1 MRAFIPNYQLTTPS
15 SLADALALL
24 KNEPGVWKPFAGGT
38 DLMVLLEAGKLPHR
52 HYINIWSLHELRGIE
67 ATDTHITLGALTTYT
82 EIQANPILRSEFP
95 MLCQAASETG
105 GLAIQNR
112 GTIGGNIINASPA
125 ADSPPALLAY
135 DAEIELVS
143 TRGTRWL
150 PYQGF
155 HTGYKQMHLAP
166 DELLARIR
174 LPRNTA
180 GLTHYYRKVGTRK
193 AQAIS
198 KVCFAAVGRT
208 NNEQIAEIKIAVGS
222 VAPIVVRCVETE
234 NALRDRKPDAETIR
248 LACTSLAREISP
260 IDDIRSTANYRLQVA
275 RNLLTDFVSSALSS
289 ALICGLFL
297 VMIAIPALAQQQ
309 GSLNG
314 FMTGIRVNAV
324 KGSVIFKR
332 DGSYDLEPGLKLE
345 QYDVLKSGADTYY
358 ELLLQPGNY
367 LRAGPD
373 TQLQLLNDDFDK
385 MKVKLNQG
393 AISLEIVTKDTSS
406 AFNPR
411 EAYELIRIITPDAEV
426 FIGGPGIFRINA
438 GSGRTE
444 LIVRNGEAVINGRQV
459 KKERR
464 AVTSN
469 DSVTVADIDPKN
481 EDTFDRWSH
490 ERADTLVQANK
501 LLKDTSPWSKKK
513 KEGFETSVD
522 LPDEAQ
528 RSGNHPY
535 VVSARPGA
543 VTFVEDGV
551 EFYRPSRIWE
561 QITDKSQLEAGD
573 TLRTD
578 EYTFAELMLFPDT
591 HLRIDHSSEVLFEQL
606 SNDSISVKLLR
617 GSAILDVARFDRKE
631 APQITI
637 TGSSTTAVIAEGGN
651 YRIDSDGLTIRDG
664 KVDFNERSVGACR
677 RISSGTVSECDKK
690 RADNFDYWSR
700 HRGEGRIYDGSA
712 TVSMVTHLARMR
724 RLRFKNTGFWYQ
736 SPGQSYYTFVP
747 FKSVMFRSPYGGSY
761 STALSPESFMK
772 RVNVRRDTVPYRRP
786 VPSVPS
792 PPQP

>member
-1 MRAFIPNYQLTTPS
+1 VRAFIPNYQLTTPS

-52 HYINIWSLHELRGIE
+52 NYINIWSLHELRGIE
-67 ATDTHITLGALTTYT
+67 ATDTHITLGALTTYI
-82 EIQANPILRSEFP
+82 EIQNNPILRSEFP

-143 TRGTRWL
+143 TRGARWL

-155 HTGYKQMHLAP
+155 HTGYKQMHIAP

-208 NNEQIAEIKIAVGS
+208 NNAQIAETRIAVGS
-222 VAPIVVRCVETE
+222 VAPVVVRCVETE
-234 NALRDRKPDAETIR
+234 NVLKDRKPDAETIR
-248 LACTSLAREISP
+248 LACASLVREISP

-289 ALICGLFL
+289 ALICALFL
-297 VMIAIPALAQQQ
+297 VAIAIPALAQDQ

-314 FMTGIRVNAV
+314 FMTGIRANAV

-332 DGSYDLEPGLKLE
+332 DGSYDLEPGLKME
-345 QYDVLKSGADTYY
+345 QYDVLKSGANSYY

-367 LRAGPD
+367 FRVGPD
-373 TQLQLLNDDFDK
+373 TALQILNSELDK
-385 MKVKLNQG
+385 MRLKLNEG
-393 AISLEIVTKDTSS
+393 TISLELVTKEVSS
-406 AFNPR
+406 FYNQR

-426 FIGGPGIFRINA
+426 FISGPGIFRINA
-438 GSGRTE
+438 ANGRTE

-469 DSVTVADIDPKN
+469 DGVTVADIDSKN

-490 ERADTLVQANK
+490 ERADMLVQANK
-501 LLKDTSPWSKKK
+501 LLKDTAPWAKKK
-513 KEGFETSVD
+513 KEGVETSVD

-535 VVSARPGA
+535 VVSAKPGA

-551 EFYRPSRIWE
+551 EFNRPPRLWE

-578 EYTFAELMLFPDT
+578 EESFGELMLFPDT
-591 HLRIDHSSEVLFEQL
+591 HLRIDQSSEVLFEQL
-606 SNDSISVKLLR
+606 SNDSISIKLLR

-637 TGSSTTAVIAEGGN
+637 TGSSATAVIAEQGN

-664 KVDFNERSVGACR
+664 KVNFNERSVGACR
-677 RISSGTVSECDKK
+677 KISSGAVSECDKK
-690 RADNFDYWSR
+690 RSDNFDYWSR
-700 HRGEGRIYDGSA
+700 HRGEGTVYDGSA
-712 TVSMVTHLARMR
+712 TVSMSTHLARLR
-724 RLRFKNTGFWYQ
+724 QYRFKHTGFWYQ
-736 SPGQSYYTFVP
+736 TPGQMSYTFVP
-747 FKSVMFRSPYGGSY
+747 FKSILFRSPYGGSY
-761 STALSPESFMK
+761 STALAPESFMK
-772 RVNVRRDTVPYRRP
+772 RVNVRRFTLPNPRQPP
-786 VPSVPS
+786 VPP